1 MFGSHLTLDLYGCEK
16 ETLSSSEKIFQL
28 LNELPAV
35 VGMHKF
41 SEPQISVIPAQP
53 NSFDKGGLTG
63 FVILVESHIAIHTFP
78 ADGFA
83 SLDIFSC
90 KFFKEEKAI
99 TFVTEILGAKR
110 YEQNKLERG
119 KTFRKHYPRNVR
131 KAAEIAAAERINGRT
146 SAST

>member
-1 MFGSHLTLDLYGCEK
+1 MFGSHLTLDLYGCNP
-16 ETLSSSEKIFQL
+16 ETLGNSEKIFQL
-28 LNELPAV
+28 LNELPAIV
-35 VGMHKF
+35 NMHKF
-41 SEPQISVIPAQP
+41 SEPQLTQIPEQP

-63 FVILVESHIAIHTFP
+63 FVILVESHISVHTFP
-78 ADGFA
+78 TDSFA

-90 KFFKEEKAI
+90 KFFKEMKAI
-99 TFVTEILGAKR
+99 SYIVELLGAKR

-146 SAST
+146 SVST